1 MQQMEEEDEREREKL
16 QARIQQLEADV
27 DRYSRSIVSW
37 SAKCQSLGDE
47 LSNERRLRTE
57 AEERVETYG
66 NIKFRADDVV
76 PLRPRNVR
84 QEPISDSGIVQTGTE
99 EAAGQKE
106 DDFVGCGKCSIETR
120 CECIEQAFDIN
131 DIASGLAGLPSKRPH
146 SPTSTGGSKKARSSS
161 AVEVEP
167 EEEREIDFTE
177 KFSSKRSTALTS
189 ASNNGL
195 TATAAP
201 DPCGFCQDGTPCI
214 CAQMAAEERRSYNDN
229 KPLAIQNTPKPSEP
243 SKNPCINGPGTC
255 QQCRSDTNSKRFCKS
270 LAASLKKTKVQPS
283 VAQPAATVTPV
294 TDSSSQESITQAIT
308 GVSLSCADAY
318 ATLSRHPAYE
328 RASQDPE
335 AWLPKLATIPG
346 GIERTAFEVE
356 AASVMQTLRFFDRR
370 FGRDA

>member
-1 MQQMEEEDEREREKL
+1 MQQMEEEDEKEREKL

-37 SAKCQSLGDE
+37 SAKCQSLEDE

-57 AEERVETYG
+57 AEGRIEMYG
-66 NIKFRADDVV
+66 KIKFPTDDVV
-76 PLRPRNVR
+76 PLRPRNVH
-84 QEPISDSGIVQTGTE
+84 QQPISDPGIDQTGAE
-99 EAAGQKE
+99 AAAGQKK
-106 DDFVGCGKCSIETR
+106 DDFVGCGNCSIETR
-120 CECIEQAFDIN
+120 CECIEQAFDISN
-131 DIASGLAGLPSKRPH
+131 IASGATGPPSKRPH
-146 SPTSTGGSKKARSSS
+146 SPASMGGIKKARPSS

-177 KFSSKRSTALTS
+177 KFSTKRSAALTS
-189 ASNNGL
+189 ASNNVL
-195 TATAAP
+195 TATTAP

-214 CAQMAAEERRSYNDN
+214 CAQMAAEDRRSYNDN
-229 KPLAIQNTPKPSEP
+229 KPPTFQSNPKPSEP
-243 SKNPCINGPGTC
+243 PENSCINGPGTC
-255 QQCRSDTNSKRFCKS
+255 QQCRSDANSKNFCKS
-270 LAASLKKTKVQPS
+270 LAASLKTTKAQSS
-283 VAQPAATVTPV
+283 VAQPVATVTPV
-294 TDSSSQESITQAIT
+294 TGSSSQESSTQAIT
-308 GVSLSCADAY
+308 GISLSCADAY

-328 RASQDPE
+328 RASQDPG

>member
-1 MQQMEEEDEREREKL
+1 MQQMEEEDEKEREKL

-37 SAKCQSLGDE
+37 SAKCQSLEDE

-57 AEERVETYG
+57 AEERMEMYET
-66 NIKFRADDVV
+66 IKFRADNVV
-76 PLRPRNVR
+76 PLRPRNAR
-84 QEPISDSGIVQTGTE
+84 QEPISDPVTNQTGSE
-99 EAAGQKE
+99 AAAGQKE
-106 DDFVGCGKCSIETR
+106 DDFVGCGNCSIETR

-131 DIASGLAGLPSKRPH
+131 DIASGATGLTSKRPH
-146 SPTSTGGSKKARSSS
+146 SPASMGGSKKARPSS
-161 AVEVEP
+161 ALEVEP

-177 KFSSKRSTALTS
+177 KFSTKRSAALTS
-189 ASNNGL
+189 TSNNVL

-214 CAQMAAEERRSYNDN
+214 CAQMAAEERRSYNGS
-229 KPLAIQNTPKPSEP
+229 KPPAQSTPKPSGP
-243 SKNPCINGPGTC
+243 SENPCINGPGTC
-255 QQCRSDTNSKRFCKS
+255 QQCRSDPNSARFCKS
-270 LAASLKKTKVQPS
+270 LAASRNNTKAQSS

-294 TDSSSQESITQAIT
+294 TGSSSQESSTQAIT

-318 ATLSRHPAYE
+318 ATLSRHPAYK
-328 RASQDPE
+328 RASQDPG

-370 FGRDA
+370 FGQDA